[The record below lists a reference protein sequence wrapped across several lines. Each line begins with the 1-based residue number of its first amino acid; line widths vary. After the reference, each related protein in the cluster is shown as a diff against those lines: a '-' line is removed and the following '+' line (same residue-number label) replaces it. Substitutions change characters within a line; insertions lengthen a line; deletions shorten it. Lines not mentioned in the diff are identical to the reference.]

1 MVRAFIVILLLTF
14 LILNM
19 QMATKPLT
27 NEAIAMTEKKMDM
40 ALGMSR
46 LSSITVEV
54 SLRLAWS

>member
-1 MVRAFIVILLLTF
+1 MVLL

-54 SLRLAWS
+54 SVRLAWS